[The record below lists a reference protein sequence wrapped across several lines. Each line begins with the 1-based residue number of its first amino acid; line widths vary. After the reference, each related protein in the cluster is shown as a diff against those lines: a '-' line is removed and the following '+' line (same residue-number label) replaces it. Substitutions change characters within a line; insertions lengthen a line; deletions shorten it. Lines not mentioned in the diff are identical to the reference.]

1 MKKQWIN
8 VGVLAGVFIVAV
20 IVFSYLTN
28 RGNDNMTADLGT
40 ATLPRISFSCEG
52 YGVNPLIGYKQKM
65 DIATMRD
72 TITPVTADQLVMNID
87 DYGREINEISYQVYS
102 LDGQLKLYENTIED
116 VKAQMTITFKEG
128 LLTEEKMLVVA
139 MDVEG
144 EDIYYYTRVKEPV
157 DCNLTACMDYI
168 YNFHESA
175 LVKKEDSGIEEA
187 IEPSSEGDN
196 TTFQHVTIHSNYEH
210 VTWGDLEPKID
221 GKERWQIMETNPS
234 YTSVK
239 LEYEVI
245 CKGEENATDKYR
257 VKEFFRVRMA
267 ADHIYLLDYD
277 RTMEQILNG
286 SQNVLNEKGVLLGI
300 APYDVPYMVNSDGMI
315 VSFVQ
320 ANELWNYNLEKDEL
334 SLLFSFV
341 DAENTDARNMTDD
354 HEIQILAVEE
364 EGNTTF
370 AVYGYMNRGPH
381 EGEVGAAVYYY
392 NSDKNSIE
400 EKVFVPSTKS
410 AVIAAA
416 ELDELVYYS
425 TERNMFYMMIG
436 GTLYEID
443 MEKDQKEEL
452 TTGLTEGQ
460 YAVSD
465 DGSMVAYQSSNAADE
480 ATEVVV
486 KNLKDGTE
494 YTVSCENDE
503 IIRPLDFVY
512 NDFVVGT
519 AKKADAGTT
528 IAGESVV
535 PMYKIEIRDTKNK
548 VIKAY
553 ESDRHYVLDTEVKDG
568 MLTLNR
574 VSKNGTIYSNSN
586 AEYITNNEDKEK
598 SNISLDTYSTEL
610 KETQMRLTFV
620 DGIQDKTP
628 KVLKPKQVLF
638 EKTDVEEF
646 AETEEKDRY
655 YVYGYGELQGIFENA
670 GDAIKE
676 ANEVNGVAVDSRLR
690 YIYERGNRNQQYTV
704 EGKESVISLMA
715 QQLQSGKR
723 PLEIVNELS
732 EDQGMNLTGCTT
744 EEILYIISK
753 GTPIIGMT
761 DDQNS
766 VILIGYTDSA
776 VAYIDPISGMSN
788 VVPYEQMDQMLAGSG
803 GVMVGY
809 LE

>member
-1 MKKQWIN
+1 M
-8 VGVLAGVFIVAV
+8 
-20 IVFSYLTN
+20 
-28 RGNDNMTADLGT
+28 
-40 ATLPRISFSCEG
+40 
-52 YGVNPLIGYKQKM
+52 
-65 DIATMRD
+65 
-72 TITPVTADQLVMNID
+72 
-87 DYGREINEISYQVYS
+87 
-102 LDGQLKLYENTIED
+102 
-116 VKAQMTITFKEG
+116 
-128 LLTEEKMLVVA
+128 
-139 MDVEG
+139 
-144 EDIYYYTRVKEPV
+144 
-157 DCNLTACMDYI
+157 
-168 YNFHESA
+168 
-175 LVKKEDSGIEEA
+175 
-187 IEPSSEGDN
+187 
-196 TTFQHVTIHSNYEH
+196 
-210 VTWGDLEPKID
+210 
-221 GKERWQIMETNPS
+221 
-234 YTSVK
+234 
-239 LEYEVI
+239 
-245 CKGEENATDKYR
+245 
-257 VKEFFRVRMA
+257 
-267 ADHIYLLDYD
+267 
-277 RTMEQILNG
+277 
-286 SQNVLNEKGVLLGI
+286 
-300 APYDVPYMVNSDGMI
+300 
-315 VSFVQ
+315 
-320 ANELWNYNLEKDEL
+320 
-334 SLLFSFV
+334 
-341 DAENTDARNMTDD
+341 
-354 HEIQILAVEE
+354 
-364 EGNTTF
+364 
-370 AVYGYMNRGPH
+370 
-381 EGEVGAAVYYY
+381 
-392 NSDKNSIE
+392 
-400 EKVFVPSTKS
+400 PSTKS

-548 VIKAY
+548 VIKTY
-553 ESDRHYVLDTEVKDG
+553 ESDSHYVLDTEVKDG